1 MSLQAARKETR
12 DKGTKVEGAGRGE
25 SNFTLTLDSPYSQQL
40 NFHTLK
46 MLTKTSK
53 MSKMSKEGA
62 QKKKEQRTKN
72 QERKKERKKK
82 LSSIESKGNIKMGG

>member
-62 QKKKEQRTKN
+62 QKKKKNKEPRTKR
-72 QERKKERKKK
+72 ERKKERR
-82 LSSIESKGNIKMGG
+82 S